1 VFGVLC
7 IAFFAL
13 RLCWGDYLDSR
24 YYCMD
29 AYLGHSADAILTGTL
44 DYVEPKT
51 KISYYY
57 LKNVS
62 VRLGAETKQFHFSDF
77 LVIVKNL
84 TNDSFLLKTKVDA
97 LPATDE
103 KTSVSLS
110 SGNLVRVSGVVNSFS
125 SPSNPGQFDEK
136 AFYKEKNIFYQMTAS
151 SVTVLGT
158 KTNGMKQSLYNL
170 RDSLKKVYE
179 TCMHPKE
186 AGIVSA
192 MILGDKTLLDADMKS
207 LYQVNGIGHILAISG
222 LHITIFCTLC
232 YKLFFILRFPRP
244 IPFLAAFFLLAAY
257 GTMTGFGISTSRAVI
272 MMLLGLFAVEIG
284 RSYEP
289 LTAMA
294 ISAVFILLQKPYAF
308 LSCSFLL
315 SYSAV
320 LGVFLTY
327 PALRSILPNSLLQER
342 GRRRKMQASIFRKCL
357 FLCLEKLGSSLLL
370 SISIQITTLPVLLY
384 FFYEIPTYG
393 IFLNLLIL
401 PLVSIVVVCSMLG
414 GILGLF
420 LLPLAGFPLFCVT
433 QILHFYETL
442 CHLSLKLPEPVQILG
457 RPSFGQILVYY
468 LILAFVL
475 WFGYKIRL
483 GEMSHQSL
491 AVLCIVC
498 AIIILQYRMPPS
510 GLQFTMLDVGQGDG
524 IFLQEENG
532 RTILIDGGS
541 SDVSNVGTYRIL
553 PYLKYYGI
561 RKIDYLVMS
570 HSDEDHISGQR
581 ELLEKQSGVKI
592 GCYLM
597 PELPPESQNE
607 NYQSM
612 KKAVKAAGVPLY
624 FLNTGDYI
632 QVGRLKLN
640 CLHPDKSFQNDSA
653 NACSV
658 TLSLQYGLFQVLL
671 TGDLEKEGEEI
682 VLRRLK
688 EGGSAGF
695 TMLKTAHHGSKNST
709 SDAFLSVVNPQIALI
724 SCGKRNRYGHP
735 HRELLERIKDIQS
748 RVFRTDESGAVRV
761 LSDGKSFSVHCYLKG
776 EK

>member
-1 VFGVLC
+1 
-7 IAFFAL
+7 
-13 RLCWGDYLDSR
+13 
-24 YYCMD
+24 MD

-62 VRLGAETKQFHFSDF
+62 VQLGAETKQFHFSDF

-179 TCMHPKE
+179 TCMHQKE

-222 LHITIFCTLC
+222 LHITIFCILC

-401 PLVSIVVVCSMLG
+401 PLVSIVVACSMLG

-442 CHLSLKLPEPVQILG
+442 CHLALKLPEPVQILG

-468 LILAFVL
+468 LILAFVI

-761 LSDGKSFSVHCYLKG
+761 FSDGKSFSVHCYLKG